1 MEIHYKSTIWNRIT
15 IPDQVDKEYILD
27 QLKEGIH
34 PLDLDMQGDFN
45 STYDVIYDTEEIISI
60 EDNNGNST
68 IELMDDIEGKS
79 DLTCIWNNVEGIN
92 NN

>member
-45 STYDVIYDTEEIISI
+45 STFEVMYDTEEIISI

-68 IELMDDIEGKS
+68 IELMDDIKGKLG
-79 DLTCIWNNVEGIN
+79 LTCIWDNVEGDK
-92 NN
+92 